1 MCIYNMCIYIY
12 IYMESQ
18 WRWYDQRCRTN
29 KTSIKKKQKP
39 RILGDLVA
47 LHSPLRQGVSKSL
60 DLVLKQPMDFGIATI
75 VTNPIY
81 PLVMTNIAIEHDHL

>member
-1 MCIYNMCIYIY
+1 MCIYNMCIYIWSHNGGDM
-12 IYMESQ
+12 IK
-18 WRWYDQRCRTN
+18 RCRTN